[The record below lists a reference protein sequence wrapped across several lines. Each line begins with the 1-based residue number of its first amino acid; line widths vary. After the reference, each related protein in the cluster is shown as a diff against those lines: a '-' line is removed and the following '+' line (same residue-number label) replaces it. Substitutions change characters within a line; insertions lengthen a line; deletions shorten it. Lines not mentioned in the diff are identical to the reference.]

1 MQQRF
6 EGRSTMVVGGAVRQR
21 SKQEKWDW
29 DSRWER
35 KGERGRGR
43 EREDNRFSP
52 NLTLSINLTSSSR
65 RKGPVCPGTLPD
77 SRRVR
82 HRAHTRHHYLPGR
95 ASPRDR
101 RGTPRRPLGNTL
113 PPLPTLLDSF
123 VDQPSLGRFC
133 PRPFS
138 PQHRRW
144 HSPLDRSY
152 IFRPEGGKFAF
163 KGGGGPRLESNGK
176 LDDCLGHLLETRA
189 PRFTIS
195 STADGP
201 PFGSPGNLFLM
212 QSGGGRRKRARRFYF
227 RFSLFL
233 FLFRFWIV
241 C

>member
-1 MQQRF
+1 
-6 EGRSTMVVGGAVRQR
+6 MVVGGAVRQR

-138 PQHRRW
+138 PQHRFGIPRSTVLISFVPKVEN
-144 HSPLDRSY
+144 SPLKAAAGRASNRMENLTTASDTFWKRVHHVLLFPRQQTALPLDPRQ
-152 IFRPEGGKFAF
+152 IFFWCKVEEEEGNVR
-163 KGGGGPRLESNGK
+163 GGSIFV
-176 LDDCLGHLLETRA
+176 LL
-189 PRFTIS
+189 FFFS
-195 STADGP
+195 FFV
-201 PFGSPGNLFLM
+201 FG
-212 QSGGGRRKRARRFYF
+212 
-227 RFSLFL
+227 
-233 FLFRFWIV
+233 
-241 C
+241 